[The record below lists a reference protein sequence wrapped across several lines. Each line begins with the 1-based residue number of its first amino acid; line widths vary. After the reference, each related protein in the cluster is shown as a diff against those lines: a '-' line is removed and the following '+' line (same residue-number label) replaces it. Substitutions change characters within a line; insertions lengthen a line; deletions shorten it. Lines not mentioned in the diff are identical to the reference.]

1 MNSERGALAL
11 VGSGEYLIQM
21 QEIET
26 DLLHRGISRGKTNT
40 YIQIPTGAG
49 QESADRIEFWKE
61 RGAAQ
66 AERIG
71 AECKFLPILKR
82 EDAFNAQYVD
92 EVTNAGLI
100 YFSGGDPGYITE
112 IFEGTPLWEKIK
124 SEFHSGT
131 SLAGCSAGAMA
142 FGSKI
147 VGIRK
152 SHAQSG
158 LGLIPEI
165 EVIPHYDKFLGWVPD
180 RIASIALRSD
190 PGTYLLGIDEDTAL
204 VLTDKWRVQG
214 RAKVHVL
221 KGLPESPQTFVS
233 GDEVA
238 LLQSF
243 A

>member
-21 QEIET
+21 QEIES
-26 DLLHRGISRGKTNT
+26 DLLLRGISRGKSNS

-49 QESADRIEFWKE
+49 QESLDRIDFWKE

-82 EDAFNAQYVD
+82 EDAFNAQYIDAVN
-92 EVTNAGLI
+92 NAGLI
-100 YFSGGDPGYITE
+100 YFSGGDPGYITDV
-112 IFEGTPLWEKIK
+112 FSGTPLWEKIK
-124 SEFHSGT
+124 SEFYSGT

-152 SHAQSG
+152 SHAQPG

-190 PGTYLLGIDEDTAL
+190 QGTYLLGIDEDTAL

-221 KGLPESPQTFVS
+221 KGLPDSPQTFTS
-233 GDEVA
+233 GEEIG

>member
-21 QEIET
+21 QEIES
-26 DLLHRGISRGKTNT
+26 DLLLRGISRGKSNS

-49 QESADRIEFWKE
+49 QESLDRIDFWKE

-82 EDAFNAQYVD
+82 EDAFNAQYID
-92 EVTNAGLI
+92 AVTNAGLI
-100 YFSGGDPGYITE
+100 YFSGGDPGYITDV
-112 IFEGTPLWEKIK
+112 FSGTPLWEKIK
-124 SEFHSGT
+124 SEFYSGT

-152 SHAQSG
+152 SHAQPG

-165 EVIPHYDKFLGWVPD
+165 EVIPHYDKFLGWLPD
-180 RIASIALRSD
+180 RVTAAVLRKD
-190 PGTYLLGIDEDTAL
+190 ANTALLGIDENTAL
-204 VLTDKWRVQG
+204 VLTDKWRKYG
-214 RAKVHVL
+214 TGNVHIL
-221 KGLPESPQTFVS
+221 RGEFEMS
-233 GDEVA
+233 DE
-238 LLQSF
+238 LF
-243 A
+243 PNK

>member
-26 DLLHRGISRGKTNT
+26 DLLHRGISRGKENT
-40 YIQIPTGAG
+40 YIQVPTGAG
-49 QESADRIEFWKE
+49 QESADRIEFWRV
-61 RGAAQ
+61 RGQAQ
-66 AERIG
+66 ADRMG

-82 EDAFNAQYVD
+82 EDAFNPHFVN

-112 IFEGTPLWEKIK
+112 VFSGTPLWEKIK
-124 SEFHSGT
+124 TEFYSGT

-152 SHAQSG
+152 SHAQTG

-190 PGTYLLGIDEDTAL
+190 QGTYLLGIDEDTAL
-204 VLTDKWRVQG
+204 VHTDKWRVQG

-221 KGLPESPQTFVS
+221 KGLTESPRTFIS
-233 GDEVA
+233 GEEVA
-238 LLQSF
+238 LIQSF